1 MIQAMRLFNQLLQQF
16 PSLAFAAQVK
26 KHNAQRAAKGFGCR
40 TQPVPMLFCQLAHAD
55 SLARNS

>member
-1 MIQAMRLFNQLLQQF
+1 MRLFNQLLQQF